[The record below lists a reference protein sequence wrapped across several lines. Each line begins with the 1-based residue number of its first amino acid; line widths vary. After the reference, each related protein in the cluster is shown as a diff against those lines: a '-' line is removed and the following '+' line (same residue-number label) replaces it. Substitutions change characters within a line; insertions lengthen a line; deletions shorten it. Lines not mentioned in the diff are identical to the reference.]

1 MSSETEDNKSIKS
14 SKHKSKK
21 SSKFVLKT
29 VKFLRNN
36 CTHGEIYSYI
46 DGLHDQLKKQQKK
59 IKKYKDKIKKLTKK
73 IHNLKIEKKDSP
85 PNEKKTSESV
95 VETIVEKK
103 EDAEPKPPLT
113 LAEEI
118 REAAEAA
125 QNDNGFVYEPTSGL
139 YYDQRT
145 GYYYNAEYGLYYDGS
160 NGCYYKYDQENNKF
174 EFHSQVEV
182 QQSEEAEKADDLNGE
197 SRDSHESR
205 QKESK
210 RKAKKRRRLEEKEE
224 KKKTSQDEDEGSKD
238 SKERE
243 DGELNSS
250 ASSDS
255 DDSVEEL
262 KENGQYQ
269 DIARKYPPSL
279 RIIVQETNLDKLQE
293 GALNLITFK
302 GGTLGREGDHD
313 VIIPDLNV
321 SKFHLKFTYDEKREV
336 YTCID
341 LGSRNGTLLN
351 GKRMSSSKQES
362 DPMDL
367 VHGSVVQ
374 LSQTKLLCHVHPGNS
389 TCGQCEPGLLM
400 ESKEEASK
408 IVTLS
413 HKQQLKKLQQKYG
426 LENEKFVENR
436 KAAGYNDRA
445 ATRRVKVGS
454 SNDKEK
460 TEMASVDTE
469 ISSENKGFKMLSKLG
484 WNKGTALGKAD
495 SGGLLEPIS
504 VNSNEGHKGLG
515 CEDYVPTLVST
526 KMSKKKLE
534 TWKKTQERYNKVSE
548 VNVFSSSDDEDL
560 LS

>member
-182 QQSEEAEKADDLNGE
+182 QQSEEAEKVYDNYVI
-197 SRDSHESR
+197 
-205 QKESK
+205 SK
-210 RKAKKRRRLEEKEE
+210 LLDNFSNLKIDQMRSL
-224 KKKTSQDEDEGSKD
+224 
-238 SKERE
+238 
-243 DGELNSS
+243 
-250 ASSDS
+250 AS
-255 DDSVEEL
+255 
-262 KENGQYQ
+262 

>member
-1 MSSETEDNKSIKS
+1 MSGETDEIKS
-14 SKHKSKK
+14 TKSSPKHKSKK
-21 SSKFVLKT
+21 SSKFVLRT

-36 CTHGEIYSYI
+36 CTHGEVYSYI

-59 IKKYKDKIKKLTKK
+59 LKKYKEKIKKLTKK
-73 IHNLKIEKKDSP
+73 LSILKIEKKKDSP
-85 PNEKKTSESV
+85 KDESV
-95 VETIVEKK
+95 NDIQATAVETTTEK
-103 EDAEPKPPLT
+103 EVSEPKPPLS
-113 LAEEI
+113 LVDEI

-125 QNDNGFVYEPTSGL
+125 QNDTGFVYEPTSGL

-145 GYYYNAEYGLYYDGS
+145 GYYYNAEYGLYFDDS
-160 NGCYYKYDQENNKF
+160 TGCYYKYDQENNKF

-182 QQSEEAEKADDLNGE
+182 QPTEEANEEVYDKYVI
-197 SRDSHESR
+197 
-205 QKESK
+205 SK
-210 RKAKKRRRLEEKEE
+210 LLDNFSNLKINHNQMR
-224 KKKTSQDEDEGSKD
+224 SV
-238 SKERE
+238 
-243 DGELNSS
+243 
-250 ASSDS
+250 AS
-255 DDSVEEL
+255 
-262 KENGQYQ
+262 

-279 RIIVQETNLDKLQE
+279 RIIVQETNLEKLQE
-293 GALNLITFK
+293 GTLRLITFK

-336 YTCID
+336 YTCVD
-341 LGSRNGTLLN
+341 LGSRNGTILN

-362 DPMDL
+362 DPIDL

-400 ESKEEASK
+400 DSKEETSK
-408 IVTLS
+408 SVTLS

-436 KAAGYNDRA
+436 NSAGYNDRA
-445 ATRRVKVGS
+445 ATRRIKVGS

-484 WNKGTALGKAD
+484 WSKGNALGKAE

-515 CEDYVPTLVST
+515 CDDYVPSLIST
-526 KMSKKKLE
+526 KLNKKKME
-534 TWKKTQERYNKVSE
+534 TWQKAQERYNKVSQIK
-548 VNVFSSSDDEDL
+548 VFSSSDDDDL

>member
-1 MSSETEDNKSIKS
+1 MSGETDEIKS
-14 SKHKSKK
+14 TKSSPKHKSKK
-21 SSKFVLKT
+21 SSKFVLRT

-36 CTHGEIYSYI
+36 CTHGEVYSYI

-59 IKKYKDKIKKLTKK
+59 LKKYKEKIKKLTKK
-73 IHNLKIEKKDSP
+73 LSILKIEKKKDSP
-85 PNEKKTSESV
+85 KDESV
-95 VETIVEKK
+95 NDIQATAVETTTEK
-103 EDAEPKPPLT
+103 EVSEPKPPLS
-113 LAEEI
+113 LVDEI

-125 QNDNGFVYEPTSGL
+125 QNDTGFVYEPTSGL

-145 GYYYNAEYGLYYDGS
+145 GYYYNAEYGLYFDDS
-160 NGCYYKYDQENNKF
+160 TGCYYKYDQENNKF

-182 QQSEEAEKADDLNGE
+182 QPTEEANEEADDKNEDYNL
-197 SRDSHESR
+197 

-210 RKAKKRRRLEEKEE
+210 RKAKKRRRLEREE
-224 KKKTSQDEDEGSKD
+224 KKKNLEEETTKD
-238 SKERE
+238 CTELE

-250 ASSDS
+250 ASSS

-279 RIIVQETNLDKLQE
+279 RIIVQETNLEKLQE
-293 GALNLITFK
+293 GTLRLITFK

-336 YTCID
+336 YTCVD
-341 LGSRNGTLLN
+341 LGSRNGTILN

-362 DPMDL
+362 DPIDL

-400 ESKEEASK
+400 DSKEETSK
-408 IVTLS
+408 SVTLS

-436 KAAGYNDRA
+436 NSAGYNDRA
-445 ATRRVKVGS
+445 ATRRIKVGS

-484 WNKGTALGKAD
+484 WSKGNALGKAE

-515 CEDYVPTLVST
+515 CDDYVPSLIST
-526 KMSKKKLE
+526 KLNKKKME
-534 TWKKTQERYNKVSE
+534 TWQKAQERYNKVSQIK
-548 VNVFSSSDDEDL
+548 VFSSSDDDDL